1 MGEARAYAEPLVVI
15 SGAAVFLLAKLVGA
29 PQVRAYICGARWLHT
44 SDFTQVLREVDAAA
58 CAWRDRRDQQQRS
71 NAVRFEPDPPVG
83 ASLISVE
90 QAGELLGLGRR
101 RVQEMAKRKRIVSHK
116 VAGRWQLDR
125 ASVLAYGEQR
135 GRALCRTW
143 NGSRDDITK
152 DCHTATN

>member
-1 MGEARAYAEPLVVI
+1 VGEARSYTEPLVVVT
-15 SGAAVFLLAKLVGA
+15 GATAYVLHKLLQAPAVQAY
-29 PQVRAYICGARWLHT
+29 VRGARWLHT
-44 SDFTQVLREVDAAA
+44 PPFTQLLNEVSAAA
-58 CAWRDRRDQQQRS
+58 AGWGDQQQRS
-71 NAVRFEPDPPVG
+71 NAVRFEPDSPVD

-90 QAGELLGLGRR
+90 QASELLGLGRR
-101 RVQEMAKRKRIVSHK
+101 WVQEMAKRKRIVSHK